1 MKMIAHHHEEQV
13 RLTIDKR
20 LTIPVMAIIRK
31 SSSQILFYFQTNKC
45 KQELEHK
52 THLRYKGRL
61 EAFNEVLQII
71 KNKKEIDYEKEFNN
85 DVFHLLK
92 DMRLGK

>member
-1 MKMIAHHHEEQV
+1 MIAHHHQEQV

-20 LTIPVMAIIRK
+20 QTIPVMAIIRK
-31 SSSQILFYFQTNKC
+31 SSQILFYFQTNKC

-52 THLRYKGRL
+52 THLRYRGRL
-61 EAFNEVLQII
+61 EAFNEVLEII
-71 KNKKEIDYEKEFNN
+71 KNKKEIDYERSLTN

-92 DMRLGK
+92 DMGLGK

>member
-1 MKMIAHHHEEQV
+1 MKMIAHHHQEQV

-20 LTIPVMAIIRK
+20 LTIPVIANIRK

-71 KNKKEIDYEKEFNN
+71 KNKKEIDYEKEFN
-85 DVFHLLK
+85 K
-92 DMRLGK
+92 